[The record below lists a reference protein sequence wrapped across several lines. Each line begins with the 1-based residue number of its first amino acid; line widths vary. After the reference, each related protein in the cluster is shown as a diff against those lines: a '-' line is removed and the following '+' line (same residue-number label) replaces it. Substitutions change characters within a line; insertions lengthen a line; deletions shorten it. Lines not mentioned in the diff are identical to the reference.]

1 MHPLEDY
8 KGKLNQ
14 AMGCDQSTINDIQ
27 NNLKYFELL
36 SFPREILDKRI
47 PHRVNLNSI
56 RSCKEAD
63 DLRKEIDALEAE
75 KKSYGNYFKNFCIF
89 K

>member
-1 MHPLEDY
+1 MLPLEDY

-36 SFPREILDKRI
+36 SMPREALDQRI
-47 PHRVNLNSI
+47 PHRIDPNSI
-56 RSCKEAD
+56 KQCKEAD

-75 KKSYGNYFKNFCIF
+75 KKKLWKLFQEFLHL
-89 K
+89 